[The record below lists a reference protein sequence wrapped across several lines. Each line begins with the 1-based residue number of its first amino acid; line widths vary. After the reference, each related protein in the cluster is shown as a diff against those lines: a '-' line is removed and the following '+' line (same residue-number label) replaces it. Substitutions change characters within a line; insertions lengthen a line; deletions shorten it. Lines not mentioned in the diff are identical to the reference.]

1 MVSRSR
7 GVISMKNY
15 AVLITGEVTR
25 SLFVTAQDPEHAQ
38 VEACEEWKRLVG
50 GEIDTAK
57 VLLLE
62 EAKHELP
69 KSTTE

>member
-1 MVSRSR
+1 
-7 GVISMKNY
+7 MKNY

-25 SLFVTAQDPEHAQ
+25 SLFVTADNPEEAQ
-38 VEACEEWKRLVG
+38 AEACSEWSRLVG

-62 EAKHELP
+62 ESKHELP